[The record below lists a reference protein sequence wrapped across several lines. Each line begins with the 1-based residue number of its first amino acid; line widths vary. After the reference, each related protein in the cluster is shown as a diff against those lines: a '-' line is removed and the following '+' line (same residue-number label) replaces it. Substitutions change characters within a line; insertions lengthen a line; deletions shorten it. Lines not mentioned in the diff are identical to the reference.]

1 MNFKLSL
8 FITIAIGALMVA
20 AAPPPPPQPV
30 PGPDEQGSAEG
41 PVQKPKNAGESTPRQ
56 RAHCFIECMH
66 LGIKEGEQC
75 YEDCLK
81 KATSAQ
87 GAGDQPSD
95 TTTSADQAR
104 GAGMTK

>member
-1 MNFKLSL
+1 MNFKLPL
-8 FITIAIGALMVA
+8 FITIAIGALMVVA
-20 AAPPPPPQPV
+20 QPPPS
-30 PGPDEQGSAEG
+30 PGPDQ
-41 PVQKPKNAGESTPRQ
+41 
-56 RAHCFIECMH
+56 
-66 LGIKEGEQC
+66 QC